1 MVAFNPEVLD
11 CDQGHASEDCL
22 PGGDGEWDLF
32 NALCRKVFTSHILPV
47 ILVIIVWLGPDIYF
61 R

>member
-11 CDQGHASEDCL
+11 CEQDHASEDFL
-22 PGGDGEWDLF
+22 PGGNGEWDLF
-32 NALCRKVFTSHILPV
+32 NALCRKVCTSLILPV
-47 ILVIIVWLGPDIYF
+47 ILVVIVWLGPDIYF